1 MKGRGLLISD
11 KDTNQTKTAS
21 KKTGRNERVI
31 KLVMPK
37 YEEEEEK
44 KEDEKTNAQQVT
56 EAAQQ
61 ATTAAQQAAKK
72 ADVAAR
78 DAAMVRDLEQQTLEM
93 LAEDIPFD

>member
-31 KLVMPK
+31 KLIMPH
-37 YEEEEEK
+37 YEEENEEK
-44 KEDEKTNAQQVT
+44 KEDSKNAE
-56 EAAQQ
+56 EAAV
-61 ATTAAQQAAKK
+61 AAKAAAEAAKAAAQT
-72 ADVAAR
+72 ADIAAR
-78 DAAMVRDLEQQTLEM
+78 EAATARDLEQQTLEM